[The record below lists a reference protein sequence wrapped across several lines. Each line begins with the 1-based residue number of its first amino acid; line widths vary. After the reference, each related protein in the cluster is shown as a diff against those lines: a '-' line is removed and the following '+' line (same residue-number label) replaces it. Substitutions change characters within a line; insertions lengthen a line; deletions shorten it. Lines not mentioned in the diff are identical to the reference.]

1 MDGLDR
7 SLFDAPHCGIELQ
20 VAECM
25 KDINREHWNRVVWES
40 GGEGC
45 TNPFLSWEFLNA
57 LEESESAHKDTGWAP
72 QHLLAYDQESGEMV
86 GCVPQYLKAH
96 SYGEYV
102 FDHTWARAYRMFT
115 ANGYYPK
122 LQACVP
128 FTPVTGP
135 RLMARGPPAL
145 QKRAISCLVSAIQSL
160 CNKSGISSAHV
171 TFPTKS
177 EWEVMGREGTQF
189 SCITVTKVQI
199 LTAVIAGFLQRTGI
213 QYHWHN
219 AGYATFQ
226 EFLETLKQSKRKSIR
241 QERSK
246 IRRAGGADFGDAF
259 LALLVQKHKF

>member
-1 MDGLDR
+1 
-7 SLFDAPHCGIELQ
+7 
-20 VAECM
+20 
-25 KDINREHWNRVVWES
+25 
-40 GGEGC
+40 
-45 TNPFLSWEFLNA
+45 
-57 LEESESAHKDTGWAP
+57 
-72 QHLLAYDQESGEMV
+72 
-86 GCVPQYLKAH
+86 
-96 SYGEYV
+96 
-102 FDHTWARAYRMFT
+102 MFT

-189 SCITVTKVQI
+189 SCFTVTTVQI

-226 EFLETLKQSKRKSIR
+226 DFLETLKQSKRKSIR

-246 IRRAGGADFGDAF
+246 IRRALADFGDAL
-259 LALLVQKHKF
+259 LALLVQKYK

>member
-1 MDGLDR
+1 
-7 SLFDAPHCGIELQ
+7 
-20 VAECM
+20 
-25 KDINREHWNRVVWES
+25 
-40 GGEGC
+40 
-45 TNPFLSWEFLNA
+45 
-57 LEESESAHKDTGWAP
+57 
-72 QHLLAYDQESGEMV
+72 
-86 GCVPQYLKAH
+86 
-96 SYGEYV
+96 
-102 FDHTWARAYRMFT
+102 MFT

-135 RLMARGPPAL
+135 RLMARGAPEL
-145 QKRAISCLVSAIQSL
+145 QKRAISCLVSAIRIL

-246 IRRAGGADFGDAF
+246 IRRVGLILGMLYLLHWYKNTNSDADLNQARGAYGKPAARFPNTRYPLECLLSVLLEHSRRQMGPGKPEVHLLYWYKSTNSDANEP
-259 LALLVQKHKF
+259 ARRT